1 MSDRRSSS
9 SAIAY
14 GGAAGILAAVLFASS
29 LVLVQVAPVSQTY
42 ESTSSYVNSALV
54 AAAFVAAA
62 VSVLGILAAHR
73 GHAKFGRVGAV
84 GGWLAVGGYLV
95 VALHSIYAMIVGN
108 GQSAIAVRI
117 GAAAALVI
125 GSALLGI
132 MTLRSRVLP
141 WWCGALL
148 IVAFPLGD
156 IAEAAVAGIEAF
168 FLALLWGSVGAA
180 LIRLRAGSITAR
192 AAAEAR

>member
-1 MSDRRSSS
+1 
-9 SAIAY
+9 
-14 GGAAGILAAVLFASS
+14 
-29 LVLVQVAPVSQTY
+29 
-42 ESTSSYVNSALV
+42 
-54 AAAFVAAA
+54 
-62 VSVLGILAAHR
+62 VLGILAAHR

-84 GGWLAVGGYLV
+84 GGWLAVAGYLV
-95 VALHSIYAMIVGN
+95 VALHSIYAMTVGN

-148 IVAFPLGD
+148 IVAFPLGV